1 MAPTSTGGSRNTNS
15 PAARAIVSLASLP
28 QIARLANGQQH
39 VRRQQQIKERGFLA
53 AMWPQ
58 LVVSLLLLAGWFML
72 LKWYF

>member
-1 MAPTSTGGSRNTNS
+1 MTAGDTWL
-15 PAARAIVSLASLP
+15 I
-28 QIARLANGQQH
+28 RLQESQRDAY